1 MRQLVLSALA
11 LVVSCFAA
19 VSASAEAKRPGLLG
33 IEMRDLT
40 KEDADALG
48 LDDPVGVMVLKANP
62 QGPAEKS
69 GFLSGDVI
77 LTIDGVETKNM
88 EAFRATVSNKG
99 AGATVRFRVLRAG
112 RQRTLTATLAER
124 AAEPSE
130 PRTESPLR
138 LMLDT
143 GGHQAVL
150 KDIVWTKNGRQII
163 SAGDDKVI
171 RVWDAE
177 TGRTLRTIRGQI
189 GPGSQGKI
197 FAMALSP
204 DEKWLAVGGF
214 LGPYIGAGDRQ
225 DEPAHQIRIYDFAS
239 GTLVTLLKGH
249 ENVVFGLAFS
259 SGENGDRLKL
269 ISGSYD
275 RTAIVW
281 DMGNA
286 IEAARAEAAG
296 RPVLRQA
303 LLQRLSGHAG
313 EIYAVGFLP
322 DGRRAV
328 TGSFDKTVRLWD
340 VASGQMIGQP
350 WTGHGD
356 VVYALAVNPR
366 NGTVATGSFDGEVR
380 LWDPDAAMTAQPGAK
395 AAPKLLLQ
403 RTKVANQVGA
413 MAYNPAGSQLVVGT
427 SGPFGPWPAYTL
439 DPSSLRE
446 IARFAPHE
454 NIIVAAAT
462 SPDGRWVATGDFLG
476 KVRIWSA
483 ATGQPRQGQDRQP
496 FLLAGSGAS
505 VWAVGFG
512 HDGQSIAWG
521 STNANPM
528 GSTPINNR
536 GRLELRLRLPVA
548 GASLG
553 QPERTANGEEIFSRA
568 IESHGDLTLAHRAGG
583 RDLMRHEGVLG
594 IYRKGS
600 LLTSISRGAVDG
612 YVHRAYSFSVDGKTI
627 LSGGDGGQLMAYD
640 LEGNALAQFVGHESE
655 VWAVAP
661 SPDGRYLVT
670 GSADQT
676 VRLWP
681 LAPLKDADVQPT
693 PVDGRLPPKTIA
705 PLATLYNGRDG
716 QWVMW
721 TPEGYYT
728 GSEEAD
734 KLIGWQL
741 NAGSTRTPEFY
752 AAHQLRQQ
760 FNRRDI
766 VEKAIVLAS
775 SDEAV
780 RQSNGTSYKVDDLI
794 RRPPPRLVITSPK
807 PFEQLTGGQAIVTV
821 RIEATPDPV
830 KRITV
835 RANGRVIAEQTPD
848 RAEGEFQFRVPIAN
862 GQNLITVIAGND
874 VGDTPAEVRVSH
886 TGNGLLDQRGT
897 LYVVAIG
904 VDRYP
909 SLKCGPQRDQSCD
922 LKWSSRDANV
932 FADTISAAM
941 GPSHTTV
948 DLAVLSNDPGATPPT
963 AANVRRALSRARN
976 LAKET
981 DTLVVFTAGHGL
993 NDGFDYL
1000 FLTTDAARQ
1009 GSGFDGSS
1017 VLPWTELERIVFG
1030 TKGRRFLFVDTCHSA
1045 GAFNVKLGREAL
1057 YNDVTAFT
1065 ATGQDEEAI
1074 ELTALQQGVFTYTL
1088 RRALMEERALAAER
1102 SDRVVRVSTL
1112 AQFLQT
1118 KTNQLISEHWPT
1130 FEKDKGQRRP
1140 SPKVYR
1146 ARDAVDHVLTTL
1158 N

>member
-1 MRQLVLSALA
+1 M
-11 LVVSCFAA
+11 
-19 VSASAEAKRPGLLG
+19 LG

-40 KEDADALG
+40 KEDAEALG
-48 LDDPVGVMVLKANP
+48 LDEPVGVMVLKANP
-62 QGPAEKS
+62 GSPAEKS
-69 GFLSGDVI
+69 GFQPGDVI
-77 LTIDGVETKNM
+77 LTIDGVETKGM
-88 EAFRATVSNKG
+88 EAFRATVGNKG
-99 AGATVRFRVLRAG
+99 ADATVRFRVLRAG
-112 RQRTLTATLAER
+112 RQRTLTATLAAR
-124 AAEPSE
+124 GAEPSE
-130 PRTESPLR
+130 PRIESPLR

-150 KDIVWTKNGRQII
+150 KDIIWTKDGRQII

-189 GPGSQGKI
+189 GPGNEGKI
-197 FAMALSP
+197 FAMSLSP

-214 LGPYIGAGDRQ
+214 LGPYLGTGDGQ

-239 GTLVTLLKGH
+239 GKLITLLKGH

-281 DMGNA
+281 DMKTA
-286 IEAARAEAAG
+286 IDAAEAEAAG
-296 RPVLRQA
+296 RPAPRSAIV
-303 LLQRLSGHAG
+303 QRLTGHTG
-313 EIYAVGFLP
+313 DIYAVGFLP

-340 VASGQMIGQP
+340 VTSGRMIGQP
-350 WTGHGD
+350 WTGHTD
-356 VVYALAVNPR
+356 FIFALAVNPS

-380 LWDPDAAMTAQPGAK
+380 LWDPNAAIQAQSGAK
-395 AAPKLLLQ
+395 AAPKVLLQ

-413 MAYNPAGSQLVVGT
+413 MVYNPSGTQLIVGT

-439 DPSSLRE
+439 DASSLRDLT
-446 IARFAPHE
+446 RFMPHE

-483 ATGQPRQGQDRQP
+483 TTGEPRRGRDGQP
-496 FLLAGSGAS
+496 FVLAGAGAP

-512 HDGQSIAWG
+512 QDGQSIAWG

-536 GRLELRLRLPVA
+536 GRLEARLRLPVA
-548 GASLG
+548 GLSLG
-553 QPERTANGEEIFSRA
+553 QPERPPNGDQGFSRA
-568 IESHGDLTLAHRAGG
+568 IDSHGDMTLAHRAGG
-583 RDLMRHEGVLG
+583 REGQTRHEGILG
-594 IYRKGS
+594 IYRKGT
-600 LLTSISRGAVDG
+600 LLTSITRGSVDG
-612 YVHRAYSFSVDGKTI
+612 YVHRSYSFSVEGKTV
-627 LSGGDGGQLMAYD
+627 LSGGDGGHMMAYD

-655 VWAVAP
+655 VWAIAP
-661 SPDGRYLVT
+661 SPDGRYLVS

-676 VRLWP
+676 VRIWP
-681 LAPLKDADVQPT
+681 LGPLKDADVQPT
-693 PVDGRLPPKTIA
+693 PADGRLPPKIIA
-705 PLATLYNGRDG
+705 PIATLYNGRDG
-716 QWVMW
+716 QWVLW

-741 NAGSTRTPEFY
+741 NAGAARTPEFF

-775 SDEAV
+775 SDEAI

-794 RRPPPRLVITSPK
+794 RRPPPRLVITQPK
-807 PFEQLTGGQAIVTV
+807 SFQQLTGGQALVTV
-821 RIEATPDPV
+821 RIDATPDPV

-835 RANGRVIAEQTPD
+835 RVNGRVIAEQTPD
-848 RAEGEFQFRVPIAN
+848 RAEGEFEFRVPIAN
-862 GQNLITVIAGND
+862 GQNLITVVAGND

-886 TGNGLLDQRGT
+886 SGNGLLDQRGT

-909 SLKCGPQRDQSCD
+909 SLRCGPQRDQSCD
-922 LKWSSRDANV
+922 LTWSSRDATV

-941 GPSHTTV
+941 GPAHTNV
-948 DLAVLSNDPGATPPT
+948 DLALLSNGPGATPPT
-963 AANVRRALSRARN
+963 ASNVRRALSRARN

-1000 FLTTDAARQ
+1000 FLTTDATRQ

-1102 SDRVVRVSTL
+1102 SERVVRVSTL

-1118 KTNQLISEHWPT
+1118 KTDQLISQHWPT
-1130 FEKDKGQRRP
+1130 FEQDKGQRRP